1 MPHLDDLLAS
11 TRKRVAEAK
20 SRITQE
26 VLEQR
31 VAGTEPP
38 RPLEAALRTDAASV
52 MAEIKRASPFKGP
65 LNLTLNASE
74 LAHAYARGGAAAIS
88 VLTEPEYFE
97 GGFEDLRAART
108 TGLPVLR
115 KDFVIEDFQVFESRA
130 EGADAVLLIVRA
142 AGDDLRRLFTAA
154 RALGMES
161 LVEVHD
167 EAELELAL
175 DAGASL
181 IGINHRD
188 LATSFVD
195 PKRTAKLAPLVPEEC
210 TIVALSG
217 VATRDEVTE
226 LAAAGAHA
234 VLVGESLV
242 TAPDPEAK
250 LRELTGSS
258 RLGERGAQQI

>member
-1 MPHLDDLLAS
+1 MSHLDDLLAS
-11 TRKRVAEAK
+11 TRKRVAE
-20 SRITQE
+20 SRSKLTQE

-31 VAGTEPP
+31 VAGAEPP
-38 RPLEAALRTDAASV
+38 RSLEEVLRSGSV
-52 MAEIKRASPFKGP
+52 SVIAEIKRATPFKGA

-74 LAHAYARGGAAAIS
+74 FAHAYARGGAAAIS

-97 GGFEDLRAART
+97 GRFEDLHAART

-115 KDFVIEDFQVFESRA
+115 KDFILEDFQVFESRA
-130 EGADAVLLIVRA
+130 EGADAILLIVRVV
-142 AGDDLRRLFTAA
+142 GDELRSLLTAA
-154 RALGMES
+154 RALRMDA

-181 IGINHRD
+181 IGINHRN
-188 LATSFVD
+188 LVTAEVD
-195 PKRTAKLAPLVPEEC
+195 PERTAKLAPLVPRGK
-210 TIVALSG
+210 TVVGLSG
-217 VATRDEVTE
+217 VTDRAEVAE

-242 TAPDPEAK
+242 TAQDPEAK
-250 LRELTGSS
+250 LRELTGN
-258 RLGERGAQQI
+258 R